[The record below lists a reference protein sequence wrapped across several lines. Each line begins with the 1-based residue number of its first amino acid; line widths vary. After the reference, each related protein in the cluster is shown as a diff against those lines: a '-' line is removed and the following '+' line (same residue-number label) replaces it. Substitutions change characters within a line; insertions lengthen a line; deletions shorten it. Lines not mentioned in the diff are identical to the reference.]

1 MQTVIKLYPEYDTA
15 IMKLRNMMQE
25 KQCKLELQDENF
37 YAESFNSDISNEDFK
52 ALFNDI
58 NKEQRKDLINI
69 ILKQAF

>member
-1 MQTVIKLYPEYDTA
+1 
-15 IMKLRNMMQE
+15 MMQE